1 MRGEFEIEFES
12 GASRGK
18 KNVVHPKMKKHE
30 KAVVQRLQPRHAP
43 QRAARKRPVRAA
55 PLIALHL
62 RIPHPPAAVRA
73 PRWRTWLGFGLPH
86 VPLTNKQRR
95 WGASSC
101 AELPAAAR
109 ARATK
114 CVHRD
119 PRRIPVRQWLATRR
133 TCTRGACSRRRAP
146 RFWMVPTQVREAM
159 RGRAKR
165 HANRV
170 TGSAAQGKPDALGPD
185 RVCIAGAQAAAGDA
199 PWGRKR
205 GAQLLLV
212 LPCHVLPRA
221 AR

>member
-1 MRGEFEIEFES
+1 M
-12 GASRGK
+12 
-18 KNVVHPKMKKHE
+18 
-30 KAVVQRLQPRHAP
+30 
-43 QRAARKRPVRAA
+43 RAA
-55 PLIALHL
+55 PLSALHL

-165 HANRV
+165 HSNRV

>member
-1 MRGEFEIEFES
+1 M
-12 GASRGK
+12 
-18 KNVVHPKMKKHE
+18 VHPKMKKHE
-30 KAVVQRLQPRHAP
+30 KAVVQRLQPRNAP

-55 PLIALHL
+55 PLSALHL

-205 GAQLLLV
+205 GAQLFLV